1 MNSPTRD
8 EDVLPDTDDE
18 CGRAPRSSS
27 SSKPKAPAQKKK
39 KAPALSGIAA
49 AHKKLHN
56 SSKMPGMEDL
66 DHLPP
71 DEWMLAYVKRRNDQY
86 ADNVADSVAK
96 LVLSFLKVATSKY
109 DSIAT
114 LRDYI
119 QDTNKKEMLRFLAE
133 RVVPT
138 HSCRKVSDKYV
149 AACYMAICG
158 FATLC

>member
-1 MNSPTRD
+1 MSSPTRD
-8 EDVLPDTDDE
+8 EHALPDTDDE
-18 CGRAPRSSS
+18 CGPPPRSRPL
-27 SSKPKAPAQKKK
+27 KHKAPVQKKK
-39 KAPALSGIAA
+39 KKVPALPGIAA
-49 AHKKLHN
+49 AHKKLQN

-71 DEWMLAYVKRRNDQY
+71 DEWMLAYVKRKNEQY
-86 ADNVADSVAK
+86 ADNVAESVAK
-96 LVLSFLKVATSKY
+96 LVLSFLKVVTSKY

-119 QDTNKKEMLRFLAE
+119 QDTHKKEVMRFLAE

-149 AACYMAICG
+149 SACYMAICG